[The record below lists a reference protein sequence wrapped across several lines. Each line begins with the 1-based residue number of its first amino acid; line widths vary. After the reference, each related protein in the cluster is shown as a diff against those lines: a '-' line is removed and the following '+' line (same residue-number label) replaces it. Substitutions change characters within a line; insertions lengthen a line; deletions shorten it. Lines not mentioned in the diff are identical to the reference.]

1 MEPASSNNTKQK
13 PPSKTSPILDGKAN
27 LSKLEMFVGELREE
41 NQILRSKIDL
51 DKNIIAQLKSTIK
64 EKEDE
69 ISQLKD
75 NIESKLYNFLFQ
87 LEFPSFFHCTIPE
100 KCASSYS
107 FVPPPTIDD
116 GLICSVCMQQLST
129 KHSKQRHM
137 LRHDTKPQFRCDT
150 CGKSYFQP
158 ESLVKHKK
166 TKHN

>member
-1 MEPASSNNTKQK
+1 MEPASSKSTKQK

-69 ISQLKD
+69 ISQLKV
-75 NIESKLYNFLFQ
+75 NIESKFCIFFILIRISLLF
-87 LEFPSFFHCTIPE
+87 FTIPE

-107 FVPPPTIDD
+107 FVPPAAVDD
-116 GLICSVCMQQLST
+116 ELTCSVCMQKLST
-129 KHSKQRHM
+129 KQSKQRHM
-137 LRHDTKPQFRCDT
+137 HRHDTKPRFRCDI
-150 CGKSYFQP
+150 CGKSYFQSA
-158 ESLVKHKK
+158 SLMTHKK
-166 TKHN
+166 KKHN